1 MHYLKQI
8 LHQAEQTF
16 LREVI
21 TDYHLADD
29 IYEICTRHG
38 NDIFLVADENTA
50 KLLNKNVFNKIPNLI
65 IPGNS
70 TPPVIPMSATQMT
83 PGREMTPSR
92 AASLETVNLV
102 RNKAKDSDL
111 IVAFGSGTIN
121 DICKYASYLEKKDYI
136 SFPTAA
142 SMNGYTSA
150 NASILVNGYK
160 KSFEAHLPRAI
171 YIDIDILTNAPLR
184 LTLSGFADFI
194 CRSTVQ
200 ADWLLSHLLLGTEY
214 NELPF
219 TLVHDLEQI
228 LLREYTALTKRSRKV
243 VLLLMEVLLISGL
256 GMVISKGSYS
266 ASQGEHMVAHAMEM
280 ITRDHSSLH
289 GEKIAV
295 TTITMANLQE
305 KILSIQDPIIK
316 LTTLDVKHVTQ
327 CFDNIEFVRTF
338 EQKQIMQ
345 QKIQEII
352 CKEWTNIS
360 NLIKQN
366 LLPAKYLQKI
376 FEDLSIP
383 HLPEHLSWNKEQ
395 YCKVVNFA
403 FATRDRFTFLDLAN
417 CIEES

>member
-8 LHQAEQTF
+8 LHQTEQTF

-29 IYEICTRHG
+29 IYEICTQHG

-50 KLLNKNVFNKIPNLI
+50 KLLNKNVFNKISHLI
-65 IPGNS
+65 IP
-70 TPPVIPMSATQMT
+70 TPPAIPVSRAGMT
-83 PGREMTPSR
+83 SSREMTPSR

-102 RNKAKDSDL
+102 RNKVKDSDL
-111 IVAFGSGTIN
+111 IVAFGSGTVN

-160 KSFEAHLPRAI
+160 KSFKAHLPRAI
-171 YIDIDILTNAPLR
+171 YIDIDILANAPLR

-200 ADWLLSHLLLGTEY
+200 ADRLLSHLLLSTEY

-228 LLREYTALTKRSRKV
+228 LLREYTALTKRSGKE

-256 GMVISKGSYS
+256 GMVMSKGSYS
-266 ASQGEHMVAHAMEM
+266 ASQGEHMIAHAMEM
-280 ITRDHSSLH
+280 VTKDYSSLH

-305 KILSIQDPIIK
+305 KILSIQNPIIK
-316 LTTLDVKHVTQ
+316 PTTLDVKHITQ
-327 CFDNIEFVRTF
+327 YFDNIEFV
-338 EQKQIMQ
+338 
-345 QKIQEII
+345 
-352 CKEWTNIS
+352 N
-360 NLIKQN
+360 
-366 LLPAKYLQKI
+366 
-376 FEDLSIP
+376 
-383 HLPEHLSWNKEQ
+383 
-395 YCKVVNFA
+395 
-403 FATRDRFTFLDLAN
+403 
-417 CIEES
+417 

>member
-8 LHQAEQTF
+8 LHQTEQTF

-29 IYEICTRHG
+29 IYEICTQHG

-50 KLLNKNVFNKIPNLI
+50 KLLNKNVFNKISHLI
-65 IPGNS
+65 IP
-70 TPPVIPMSATQMT
+70 TPPAIPVSRAGMT
-83 PGREMTPSR
+83 SSREMTPSR

-102 RNKAKDSDL
+102 RNKVKDSDL
-111 IVAFGSGTIN
+111 IVAFGSGTVN

-160 KSFEAHLPRAI
+160 KSFKAHLPRAI
-171 YIDIDILTNAPLR
+171 YIDIDILANAPLR

-200 ADWLLSHLLLGTEY
+200 ADWLLSHLLLSTEY

-228 LLREYTALTKRSRKV
+228 LLREYTALTKRSGKE

-256 GMVISKGSYS
+256 GMVMSKGSYS
-266 ASQGEHMVAHAMEM
+266 ASQGEHMIAHAMEM
-280 ITRDHSSLH
+280 VTKDYSSLH

-305 KILSIQDPIIK
+305 KILSIQKPIIK
-316 LTTLDVKHVTQ
+316 PTTLDVKHITQ
-327 CFDNIEFVRTF
+327 YFDNIEFVRTF

-352 CKEWTNIS
+352 CKEWHNIS
-360 NLIKQN
+360 SLIKQN
-366 LLPAKYLQKI
+366 LLPAKHLQKI

-395 YCKVVNFA
+395 YCKVVDLA
-403 FATRDRFTFLDLAN
+403 FTTRDRFTFLDLAN